1 MNPITLGTLLNTA
14 PAIIQGASKLI
25 DLIKERKGG
34 SHKDKAGAVTPDN
47 LGEVVERL
55 EARLDAA
62 DEANVEQVKLIEQL
76 ARQNEMLTTCLR
88 QILRRFTLIF
98 ILAALALLLAI
109 LALMAN

>member
-34 SHKDKAGAVTPDN
+34 NHKDKAGEVTPGN

-55 EARLDAA
+55 EERLDAA
-62 DEANVEQVKLIEQL
+62 DEANVEQAKLIKQL
-76 ARQNEMLTTCLR
+76 ARQNEMLATCLQ

-109 LALMAN
+109 FALMAN

>member
-1 MNPITLGTLLNTA
+1 MNRIALGTLLNAA
-14 PAIIQGASKLI
+14 PALIQGASKLI
-25 DLIKERKGG
+25 DLIKEQKSGRRK
-34 SHKDKAGAVTPDN
+34 DRAGAVTPDN

-76 ARQNEMLTTCLR
+76 ARQNELLATCLQ
-88 QILRRFTLIF
+88 QILRRFTLVF

>member
-14 PAIIQGASKLI
+14 PAIIQGAGKLI
-25 DLIKERKGG
+25 DLIKERKGEN
-34 SHKDKAGAVTPDN
+34 HKDKAGAVTPGN
-47 LGEVVERL
+47 LGKVVERL
-55 EARLDAA
+55 EERLDAA

-76 ARQNEMLTTCLR
+76 ARQNEMLATCLK

-109 LALMAN
+109 FALMAN

>member
-25 DLIKERKGG
+25 DLIKKRNGG
-34 SHKDKAGAVTPDN
+34 KDKAEAVTPDN

-55 EARLDAA
+55 EARLDSA

-76 ARQNEMLTTCLR
+76 ARQNEMLATCLQ
-88 QILRRFTLIF
+88 QILRRFTLVF